1 MDKLYTDL
9 LAALGAKGVVQGS
22 DVKTYLT
29 DMQGFHSGSAEIVVR
44 PASTEEVV
52 STVKICARHNVAIVP
67 QAGNTGLCG
76 GAVPAGEKPAVIL
89 SVARMNQILNIDPQC
104 YAITVEAGVILQAV
118 HDAANAVDRA
128 FAMDWGARGSAMVG
142 GGISTNGGG
151 LNVLRYGTARDQ
163 VLGLEVVLPDGN
175 VWNGL
180 RALRKDASGYDLKQL
195 FIGGEG
201 TLGIITKACLKLH
214 PLQPVDQ
221 SMLGEV
227 ADFERLNELFVLA
240 REIGGD
246 GLSAFELLPGE
257 GVRRVPQVKP
267 TISSPLETDAEWCI
281 LVRFSGRDPDQVESR
296 LLAFFQQAL
305 DRDLLG
311 NAIISQSIAQ
321 EDNLW
326 HLRDEIP
333 PEKLYE
339 GKPIKWD
346 VSVPIDRVTEFL
358 EQAKHLVLNLRPQ
371 ARFYAFGHIG
381 DGNVHTIVFPGGGGG
396 GGGDNDDSDLDQIC
410 TELYARMDELIWSFG
425 GSICAEHGVGTENVD
440 RLAGQKS
447 ETELQLMRAI
457 KQLFDPEGRMNPGKL
472 ISM

>member
-1 MDKLYTDL
+1 MDKLYDDL
-9 LAALGAKGVVQGS
+9 LATLGAKGVVQGN

-29 DMQGFHSGSAEIVVR
+29 DLQGFHSGSAEIVVR

-52 STVKICARHNVAIVP
+52 ATVKICAKHNVAIVP

-76 GAVPAGEKPAVIL
+76 GAVPAAGSGAVIL
-89 SVARMNQILNIDPQC
+89 SVSRMNQILNIDPQC

-118 HDAANAVDRA
+118 HDAANGVDRA

-142 GGISTNGGG
+142 GAISTNGGG

-163 VLGLEVVLPDGN
+163 VLGLEVVLPDGK

-180 RALRKDASGYDLKQL
+180 RTLRKDASGYDLKQL

-201 TLGIITKACLKLH
+201 TIGIITKACLKLH
-214 PLQPVDQ
+214 PLQPIDQ

-227 ADFERLNELFVLA
+227 ADFKRLNQLFGLA
-240 REIGGD
+240 RDIGGD

-267 TISSPLETDAEWCI
+267 AISPPMESDAEWCI
-281 LVRFSGRDPDQVESR
+281 LVRFSGRDAEQVESQ
-296 LLAFFQQAL
+296 LMAFFQQAL
-305 DRDLLG
+305 DRELLG

-321 EDNLW
+321 EENLW

-333 PEKLYE
+333 AENLYD
-339 GKPIKWD
+339 GKAIKWD
-346 VSVPIDRVTEFL
+346 ASVPIDQVTEFI
-358 EQAKHLVLNLRPQ
+358 EQAKHLVLTLRPQ

-381 DGNVHTIVFPGGGGG
+381 DGNVHILVFPGGDGDGGEI
-396 GGGDNDDSDLDQIC
+396 DASDIDEIC
-410 TELYARMDELIWSFG
+410 AELYARMDQLIWSFG
-425 GSICAEHGVGTENVD
+425 GSICAEHGVGTENVE
-440 RLAGQKS
+440 RLTGQKS
-447 ETELQLMRAI
+447 ETELQMMRQI
-457 KQLFDPEGRMNPGKL
+457 KRLFDPDGRMNPGKL